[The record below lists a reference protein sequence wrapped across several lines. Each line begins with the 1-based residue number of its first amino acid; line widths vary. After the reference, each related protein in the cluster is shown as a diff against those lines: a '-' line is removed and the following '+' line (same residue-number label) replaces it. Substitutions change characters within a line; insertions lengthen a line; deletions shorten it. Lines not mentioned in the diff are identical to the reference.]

1 MSEPA
6 RKWISV
12 EEYLAFEERAEGKHE
27 YFHGEIFDMAG
38 GSPEHNAIAFN
49 LSSELGRQL
58 EDRPCQG
65 FSSDQRVKITRTGLY
80 TYPDLSI
87 VCATPQFDEQRP
99 RSLLNPLLIV
109 EVLSDTT
116 EAYDRGAKFEHYR
129 TLPSL
134 REYVLVASN
143 RRCVERFTR
152 EPDSDDWVL
161 AACTDPEGAITLP
174 SIGCRLELA
183 RVYRKVELPA
193 PTLRLRTEPE

>member
-12 EEYLAFEERAEGKHE
+12 EEYLAFEARAEGKHE
-27 YFHGEIFDMAG
+27 YFHGQIFDMAG
-38 GSPEHNAIAFN
+38 GSPEHNLIAGN
-49 LSSELGRQL
+49 VLRELSIQL
-58 EDRPCQG
+58 DAEPCLV
-65 FSSDQRVKITRTGLY
+65 FPSDQRLKIASTGLY
-80 TYPDLSI
+80 TYPD
-87 VCATPQFDEQRP
+87 VTVQCGEPEYEDTRP

-109 EVLSDTT
+109 EVLSEST

-152 EPDSDDWVL
+152 QPDSDDWVL
-161 AACTDPEGAITLP
+161 AACTDPEGALALP

-183 RVYRKVELPA
+183 RVYHKVELPA